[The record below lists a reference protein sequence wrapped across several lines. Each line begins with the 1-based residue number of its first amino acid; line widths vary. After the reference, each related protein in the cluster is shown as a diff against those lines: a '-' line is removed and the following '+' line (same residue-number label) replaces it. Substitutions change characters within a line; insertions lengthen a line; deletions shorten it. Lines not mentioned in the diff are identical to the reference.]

1 MGGFVG
7 YPRNVADGVL
17 TPQKLNKAK
26 NKKHVIDA
34 FDARPTFTPAA
45 GHGSPAGTTGA
56 INVMRTGA
64 GAYEYFILG
73 AGQSIVAPV
82 WDPTNGLGVDIALD
96 AVISEGLEIAFGPNI
111 VTANQNRGRLNFKI
125 GTDKGFFARLKIYIT
140 DATGFG
146 PFHFGF
152 RKVQAFASTFTTYT
166 DYAAF
171 ELQADLDILIA
182 TDLNDAGEVATDTT
196 QNTADLTSREFEIR
210 VTQGGAVSFRID
222 GLVPTVNR
230 TNFSFDAGDV
240 VIPFCRL
247 LHATDV
253 AEATFLQEFEAG
265 YLPERG

>member
-7 YPRNVADGVL
+7 YPRNVADGVM
-17 TPQKLNKAK
+17 TPQKFNKTK
-26 NKKHVIDA
+26 NRKYVFDA
-34 FDARPTFTPAA
+34 FDVRPIFAAAA
-45 GHGSPAGTTGA
+45 GHGAPVGTTGA
-56 INVMRTGA
+56 TNIMRTGV
-64 GAYEYFILG
+64 GAYEYFVLG
-73 AGQSIVAPV
+73 AGQTIVAPV
-82 WDPTNGLGVDIALD
+82 WDPTNGKGLDIALD

-111 VTANQNRGRLNFKI
+111 VTAGEDRGRLNFKI

-140 DATGFG
+140 DASGFG

-152 RKVQAFASTFTTYT
+152 RKVQAFQSTFTSYT
-166 DYAAF
+166 DYAAL

-182 TDLNDAGEVATDTT
+182 TDLNNAGEVATDTT
-196 QNTADLTSREFEIR
+196 QNTADTSSREFEIR
-210 VTQGGAVSFRID
+210 VTQQGAVSFLID